1 MYGFNGM
8 RSYGAW
14 YDRLVYTAIPFARV
28 KKQDEKTQIK
38 IQEELSDT
46 HPPFLVTAA
55 GRGW

>member
-1 MYGFNGM
+1 M